1 MLVSAASRRRTPCP
15 KEKND
20 ERNSQNNAADDDER
34 SGIGRRD
41 PEVREKRRDDTGE
54 PHPAGP
60 SGGRADNNR
69 RRDKEAE
76 REHRLTMGDAVGG
89 EGVNGHR
96 TRYQCDERE
105 DAEKRLAILQ
115 QRGLAGIEIRLDR
128 ANRRYR
134 GRGVYLADLGSDR
147 VAERERIARCT
158 NDERHDR
165 APTFERGALLGRL
178 L

>member
-20 ERNSQNNAADDDER
+20 ERNTQNNAADDDER

-41 PEVREKRRDDTGE
+41 PEVREKRRDDTGD
-54 PHPAGP
+54 PHPADP
-60 SGGRADNNR
+60 SR
-69 RRDKEAE
+69 RRSDDDRRHDEEAE

-89 EGVNGHR
+89 EGANGHR

-115 QRGLAGIEIRLDR
+115 QRGLTGIELRLDG
-128 ANRRYR
+128 ANRRH
-134 GRGVYLADLGSDR
+134 GGCVIDLADPRSDR
-147 VAERERIARCT
+147 IAERERIARRT
-158 NDERHDR
+158 NDK
-165 APTFERGALLGRL
+165 
-178 L
+178 